1 MTKFTHPEKNYF
13 TIILL
18 IFFSKLILATLTFG
32 GGDTNNFA
40 SFYTLQFNNY
50 DIYSIKS
57 PYPYFPF
64 ANFINI
70 IIGKLADISFLNFN
84 IILKFNAIIFDFLV
98 GYNVYLYLLQKTGNK
113 NLSLK
118 IFLFYLLNPV
128 TIFIVCFLGFTDSMI
143 ILLLMYACRLNDFK
157 LPNNFL
163 IPIFLTISISIK
175 PVCILFFPYFFINSF
190 NKINFII
197 ISFLTFIGLNSFYFF
212 NFENIE
218 NLIYLIKYI
227 LLKITYGHQVSF
239 HGLGLIRNFLD
250 EHSFLLILVKIM
262 KYSGFFLII
271 LVNIYLL
278 KKLKSNEFILLS
290 FLIIFIFSDHVHLQ
304 YFSWIIPFLMITSLN
319 EKKIL
324 IIVNLSILILIYS
337 FKWVDNNNMGLITFP
352 ENLNIHAKNLYLNHK
367 IFSNLIPLL
376 ILIYFYP
383 LILVFIEKIKPLK
396 EEFLNYKFNF
406 FKILKIFFKKN
417 ETLDKFELKNFSVF
431 SLSIFLIIFF
441 FNFEDLYNNDKKA
454 YSLNQDISLVNYKT
468 FKFPKSITSSF
479 YGEKYSFE
487 TNIRKNDLK
496 NEKLYLIGN
505 HIYEIQIENKTIFK
519 SLGYDY
525 SDDVGGKN
533 YLFADNNNLK
543 IDLSKYFQNSKTIK
557 LALIL
562 NNYHPYRQPS
572 IKYSNEDL
580 VNKLNWEIRYKNNT
594 IDHIEEM
601 KNNNIYIISNL
612 KIKNKFIDNKL
623 IFLLFQIFIL
633 AFFVLFWK
641 RNLY

>member
-1 MTKFTHPEKNYF
+1 MIKFTYSEKNYF
-13 TIILL
+13 IIFSLILL
-18 IFFSKLILATLTFG
+18 SKFILATLTFG

-40 SFYTLQFNNY
+40 YFYTLQFNDY

-70 IIGKLADISFLNFN
+70 IVGRLADLSFLNFN
-84 IILKFNAIIFDFLV
+84 IILKFNAIIFDFFI
-98 GYNVYLYLLQKTGNK
+98 GYNVYLYLLQKTGDK

-128 TIFIVCFLGFTDSMI
+128 TIFIACFLGFTDSMI
-143 ILLLMYACRLNDFK
+143 ILLLLYVCRLNDFK

-163 IPIFLTISISIK
+163 IPIVLTISLSIK

-190 NKINFII
+190 NKINFVI
-197 ISFLTFIGLNSFYFF
+197 ISFLTFIVLNSFYFF

-239 HGLGLIRNFLD
+239 HGLGLIRNFL
-250 EHSFLLILVKIM
+250 ENYSFFLILVKIM
-262 KYSGFFLII
+262 KYTGIFLII
-271 LVNIYLL
+271 LINIYLL
-278 KKLKSNEFILLS
+278 KKLKSNEFVLFS

-304 YFSWIIPFLMITSLN
+304 YFSWIIPFLMITSLD
-319 EKKIL
+319 KKKFVM
-324 IIVNLSILILIYS
+324 IVNLSILILIYS
-337 FKWVDNNNMGLITFP
+337 LKWVDNNNMGLIIFP
-352 ENLNIHAKNLYLNHK
+352 EGFNIHTQNLYLNQE

-383 LILVFIEKIKPLK
+383 LVLIFIEKLKPLK

-406 FKILKIFFKKN
+406 FIILKIFFKKN
-417 ETLDKFELKNFSVF
+417 EALDKLELKNFCIF
-431 SLSIFLIIFF
+431 SLIIFLIIFI
-441 FNFEDLYNNDKKA
+441 FNFKDLYNNDKKT
-454 YSLNQDISLVNYKT
+454 YSLKQDVSLVNYKI
-468 FKFPKSITSSF
+468 FKFPKSITNSF

-487 TNIRKNDLK
+487 TNISKNDLK
-496 NEKLYLIGN
+496 NEKLYLRGN
-505 HIYEIQIENKTIFK
+505 HVYEIQIENKTIFK

-533 YLFADNNNLK
+533 YLFASNNNLK
-543 IDLSKYFQNSKTIK
+543 IDLSEYFQNSKTIK

-562 NNYHPYRQPS
+562 KNYHPYRQPS
-572 IKYSNEDL
+572 IKYSYEDL
-580 VNKLNWEIRYKNNT
+580 VNKLNWEIKYKNDK
-594 IDHIEEM
+594 IDYIEEVIG
-601 KNNNIYIISNL
+601 KDIFIRSNL
-612 KIKNKFIDNKL
+612 EIKNKFIDNKL
-623 IFLLFQIFIL
+623 IFILFQIFIL

-641 RNLY
+641 RNFY